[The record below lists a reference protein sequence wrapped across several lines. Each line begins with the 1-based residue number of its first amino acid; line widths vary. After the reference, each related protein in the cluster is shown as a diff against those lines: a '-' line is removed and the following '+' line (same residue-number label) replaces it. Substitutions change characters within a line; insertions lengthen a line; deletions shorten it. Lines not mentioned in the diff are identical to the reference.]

1 VKIHIDIGHNP
12 QVLAIIT
19 YHLECWGWEAFENT
33 YPSNPN
39 WVAFPNKIARFFEI
53 SIEGKNFHWKGG
65 EEFGDNEL
73 YDKVVTPEA
82 AHALMEF
89 IKDNAEVLKD
99 VPLPKKSFND
109 TLKTWQQEVM
119 AKFSDP
125 AYKDSYI
132 TTAVQKAYKQPYKS
146 MYFYDYVDTMENPY
160 KNKKLEQEMAAIIHQ
175 KAKQIHAI
183 TAKAGV
189 SFKDWMDAQGHP
201 PTPYENPC
209 LDHYVYEKSWK

>member
-1 VKIHIDIGHNP
+1 VKFQIDIGHNP

-19 YHLECWGWEAFENT
+19 YHLQCWGWDIFENT
-33 YPSNPN
+33 QPPNPN
-39 WVAFPNKIARFFEI
+39 WVAFPNKTARLFEI
-53 SIEGKNFHWKGG
+53 SVEGKNFHWKGG

-89 IKDNAEVLKD
+89 IKDNVEVLKD
-99 VPLPKKSFND
+99 VPLPKKKLWNTD
-109 TLKTWQQEVM
+109 GIKEWQQEVL

-132 TTAVQKAYKQPYKS
+132 TTAVQQSYKQPYKP
-146 MYFYDYVDTMENPY
+146 MYFYDYVEKMENPY

-175 KAKQIHAI
+175 KAKQIHAM
-183 TAKAGV
+183 TVKAGV
-189 SFKDWMDAQGHP
+189 SFKDWMDAQGNP
-201 PTPYENPC
+201 PNPYE
-209 LDHYVYEKSWK
+209 YEKP